1 MGVMSRS
8 DLVLCRRY
16 VFPLQT
22 SCGMEFLASSGRCA
36 ECGINHSSPTFTD
49 MKDIEFVE

>member
-1 MGVMSRS
+1 
-8 DLVLCRRY
+8 
-16 VFPLQT
+16 
-22 SCGMEFLASSGRCA
+22 LASSGRCA

>member
-1 MGVMSRS
+1 MGVLSNS
-8 DLVLCRRY
+8 ELVLCRRY

-36 ECGINHSSPTFTD
+36 GCVVNHLGPTFND
-49 MKDIEFVE
+49 MKDIEFVK

>member
-8 DLVLCRRY
+8 ELVMCRRY
-16 VFPLQT
+16 VFLLPT
-22 SCGMEFLASSGRCA
+22 SCATEFLASSGRCA

-49 MKDIEFVE
+49 MKDIMFVQ